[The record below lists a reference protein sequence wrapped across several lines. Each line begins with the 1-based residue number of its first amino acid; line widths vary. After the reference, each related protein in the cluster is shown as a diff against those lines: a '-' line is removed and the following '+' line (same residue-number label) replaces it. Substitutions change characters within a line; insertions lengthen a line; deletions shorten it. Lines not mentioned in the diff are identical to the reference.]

1 MLDREAGEI
10 FSWCFHRVGAESW
23 NGYMLRHRVVI
34 VVEKLSKSLAKNG
47 EEPERQ
53 ECPSLVK
60 FSENLKTVIVRVLF
74 MDSFFS

>member
-10 FSWCFHRVGAESW
+10 FSWCFHRVGADSW

-53 ECPSLVK
+53 QFPLVK
-60 FSENLKTVIVRVLF
+60 FSEISQFEFYL
-74 MDSFFS
+74 